1 MEQDKPTVFTPVSSF
16 PLKLSLPMIYPGQ
29 LFTFHLRVQLVRD
42 AEIAQRNFVMLPD
55 DEKHGDAFHQFD
67 VAMLSSLS
75 TAPPEGFPDF
85 PEYPDAFE
93 VSSEPPSKEAWL
105 KQAVRE
111 YFYPNVDG
119 ERREGMRFIC
129 RRAMALYFQAIQPDQ
144 YL

>member
-1 MEQDKPTVFTPVSSF
+1 MEQETPKPFIPVSSF

-29 LFTFHLRVQLVRD
+29 LFTFHLRVQLVKD

-55 DEKHGDAFHQFD
+55 DQKHGDAFHQFD
-67 VAMLSSLS
+67 VAMLSSLA
-75 TAPPEGFPDF
+75 TQDPEGFPDF
-85 PEYPDAFE
+85 PPEDENGAKRPL
-93 VSSEPPSKEAWL
+93 SERM
-105 KQAVRE
+105 RE
-111 YFYPNVDG
+111 YFYPDADG